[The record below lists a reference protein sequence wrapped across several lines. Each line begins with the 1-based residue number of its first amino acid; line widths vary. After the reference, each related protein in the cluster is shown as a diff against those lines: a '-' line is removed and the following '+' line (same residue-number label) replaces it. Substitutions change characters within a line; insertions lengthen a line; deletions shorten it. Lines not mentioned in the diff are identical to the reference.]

1 MKTIILSNKER
12 FKMTYGN
19 RKLIS
24 TIVITF
30 AVFVMAMTP
39 VNEEGLVKD
48 AFYNAI
54 VWVESKG
61 STTAKT
67 KDGSLGIVQIRPVMV
82 KEVNRICKIKGIDRQ
97 YKLTDRTDPEKSYEM
112 FWIYQEFYHPD
123 VNWASITIADMEMM
137 AKRWNGGPTGE
148 KKKSTKKYWR
158 KVSKRLN
165 EEFEKRNLASLM

>member
-1 MKTIILSNKER
+1 
-12 FKMTYGN
+12 MTYGN

-39 VNEEGLVKD
+39 VNEEGLMKD

-67 KDGSLGIVQIRPVMV
+67 KDG
-82 KEVNRICKIKGIDRQ
+82 
-97 YKLTDRTDPEKSYEM
+97 
-112 FWIYQEFYHPD
+112 
-123 VNWASITIADMEMM
+123 
-137 AKRWNGGPTGE
+137 
-148 KKKSTKKYWR
+148 
-158 KVSKRLN
+158 
-165 EEFEKRNLASLM
+165 